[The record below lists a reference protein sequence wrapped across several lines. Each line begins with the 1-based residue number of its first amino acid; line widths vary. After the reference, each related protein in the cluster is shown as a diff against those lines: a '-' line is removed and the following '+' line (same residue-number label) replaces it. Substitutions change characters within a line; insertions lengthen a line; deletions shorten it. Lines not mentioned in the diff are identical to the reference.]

1 MKIFAKVTKNKLTMN
16 AVFAALAALFT
27 LVPAHAS
34 VIDFEDQPHNSYFQ
48 NSSIVTGDF
57 NVTHSGSF
65 AIVQGNLGQGAS
77 DFSGNGTKRLISLN
91 HSTLSLTSV
100 LGNTFDLFSFEG
112 GESWISEPHGWAS
125 KIQVVGTYVNG
136 STTTAFFDLDLIKN
150 PLTGL
155 QLFNLDNSFQDLFKV
170 DFIGN
175 GGNPEFSLDNI
186 TVSSST
192 VPEPQ
197 SLMLL
202 LAGLCLV
209 GFKARARKA

>member
-1 MKIFAKVTKNKLTMN
+1 MRKSDIASKS
-16 AVFAALAALFT
+16 AVFAALVTLFT
-27 LVPAHAS
+27 LVQAHAS
-34 VIDFEDQPHNSYFQ
+34 VIDFEDQPNNLYFQ

-65 AIVQGNLGQGAS
+65 ASVQGNSGQGAT
-77 DFSGNGTKRLISLN
+77 DFSGDGTNRLISFN
-91 HSTLSLTSV
+91 QSTISVASV

-112 GESWISEPHGWAS
+112 GESWILEPHSWAS
-125 KIQVVGTYVNG
+125 TIQVVGTYVNG
-136 STTTAFFDLDLIKN
+136 TTTTAFFNLDLIKN

-155 QLFNLDNSFQDLFKV
+155 QLFNFDNSFRDLLKA
-170 DFIGN
+170 DFSGI

-197 SLMLL
+197 SLVLL